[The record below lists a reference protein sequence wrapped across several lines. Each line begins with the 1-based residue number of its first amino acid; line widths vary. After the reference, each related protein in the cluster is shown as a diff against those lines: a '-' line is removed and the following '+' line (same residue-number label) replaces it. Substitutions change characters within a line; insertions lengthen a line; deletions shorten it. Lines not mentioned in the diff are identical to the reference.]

1 MGKKSKATKEGI
13 EHGTENVFADVGF
26 ADAEERQTK
35 LRLAFEIN
43 QIIEKRKLTQTKAA
57 NALSLSQPKI
67 SLLSRYKLEGF
78 SVERLMTLLTLLDHD
93 VEISIKKTAV
103 RAKGKISVVA
113 A

>member
-1 MGKKSKATKEGI
+1 MGKRSKATKEGI
-13 EHGTENVFADVGF
+13 ERGTENVFADVGF

-43 QIIEKRKLTQTKAA
+43 QIIAKRKLTQAKAA
-57 NALSLSQPKI
+57 NALGLSQPKI

-78 SVERLMTLLTLLDHD
+78 SVERLMTLLTLLDQD
-93 VEISIKKTAV
+93 VEISIKKAAV